1 MKIFSKLLFFKKV
14 SISINILTT
23 VSYSSTRYNRK
34 NIKKIGYTKK
44 KFSSSLNYIAKT
56 ERNLIFGKMTMFN
69 SQKFLE
75 IKNNIFL
82 AI

>member
-1 MKIFSKLLFFKKV
+1 MKIFSKLLFFKKM

-23 VSYSSTRYNRK
+23 VSYSYTRYNRK

-56 ERNLIFGKMTMFN
+56 ERN
-69 SQKFLE
+69 
-75 IKNNIFL
+75 
-82 AI
+82 